1 MKVEGG
7 CLKFRK
13 NWKILDLGVV
23 KILKKNRIRSR
34 KIPDSPPPQQG
45 AFDPISELTG
55 LCSYL
60 FYPILFPSQVKVIS
74 TKKQPECPLLH
85 SASAVNCFL
94 YSART
99 GPIPL
104 S

>member
-60 FYPILFPSQVKVIS
+60 FYPTLFPSQVNLIF
-74 TKKQPECPLLH
+74 TKKQQECPFLH

-94 YSART
+94 YPT
-99 GPIPL
+99 
-104 S
+104 

>member
-1 MKVEGG
+1 MGGG
-7 CLKFRK
+7 CLTFWK
-13 NWKILDLGVV
+13 NWKILDWGFV

-34 KIPDSPPPQQG
+34 QIPDSPKPRQG
-45 AFDPISELTG
+45 AFDPISEPTG

-60 FYPILFPSQVKVIS
+60 FYPNLFPSQVNVIF

-94 YSART
+94 YPA
-99 GPIPL
+99 
-104 S
+104 

>member
-1 MKVEGG
+1 MGGG
-7 CLKFRK
+7 CLTFWK
-13 NWKILDLGVV
+13 NWKLLDLGVV
-23 KILKKNRIRSR
+23 KILKKNRIISK
-34 KIPDSPPPQQG
+34 KIPDSPPPRLG
-45 AFDPISELTG
+45 ASDPISELTG

-60 FYPILFPSQVKVIS
+60 FYPNLCPSQVNVIS
-74 TKKQPECPLLH
+74 TKKQAEFPLLH

-99 GPIPL
+99 GPSPL